1 MNLTR
6 LRLKA
11 WLGLTAVIFLL
22 LILIHLALPALFLA
36 LQVPSFALGRE
47 GWILRWQNEVA
58 GSGLQFNLIILLIVA
73 IALGLAITLFKTKRN
88 I

>member
-1 MNLTR
+1 MSLTY

-11 WLGLTAVIFLL
+11 WLGLTVVIFLL

-36 LQVPSFALGRE
+36 LRVPSFALGRE
-47 GWILRWQNEVA
+47 GWILRWQNEA
-58 GSGLQFNLIILLIVA
+58 TGSGLQFNLMVLLIVA
-73 IALGLAITLFKTKRN
+73 IVLGLAITLFKTNRK